1 MTEEVYFKV
10 PFPRIK
16 KAMDFL
22 PMAFRMISMYS
33 YPVLKTTGD
42 ASSRVNRRARK
53 SKRRTHKTKVT
64 LLIDT
69 KVIFRK
75 SYLNFLNL

>member
-1 MTEEVYFKV
+1 
-10 PFPRIK
+10 
-16 KAMDFL
+16 MDFL

-42 ASSRVNRRARK
+42 AGNRVNRRARR
-53 SKRRTHKTKVT
+53 SKRGAHKSRIS
-64 LLIDT
+64 LLIDR

-75 SYLNFLNL
+75 SCLRFAENIE

>member
-10 PFPRIK
+10 SFPTIK

-22 PMAFRMISMYS
+22 PMAFRMISTYS

-42 ASSRVNRRARK
+42 AGKRAKRRAR
-53 SKRRTHKTKVT
+53 RRK
-64 LLIDT
+64 L
-69 KVIFRK
+69 
-75 SYLNFLNL
+75 

>member
-1 MTEEVYFKV
+1 
-10 PFPRIK
+10 
-16 KAMDFL
+16 MDFL
-22 PMAFRMISMYS
+22 PMAFRMISTDS

-42 ASSRVNRRARK
+42 AGSRVKRRARR
-53 SKRRTHKTKVT
+53 SRRLTHKTKVT

-75 SYLNFLNL
+75 SRLRFDRNIK

>member
-1 MTEEVYFKV
+1 
-10 PFPRIK
+10 
-16 KAMDFL
+16 MDFL
-22 PMAFRMISMYS
+22 PMAFRMISMHS

-42 ASSRVNRRARK
+42 AVSRAKRRARR
-53 SKRRTHKTKVT
+53 SKRLTHETNVS

-75 SYLNFLNL
+75 SYQNFSYI